1 MTDLLYVAASP
12 LSELSFSR
20 SVAEAFIDTYREA
33 NPDAAVRTLDLFEAE
48 IPTFNEEAAR
58 AKYAILKGEDPT
70 DQDREIWDKVENT
83 IDTFTAADKYVF
95 AVPMWNFSIPY
106 VLKRY
111 IDVIVQPGYTFSFD
125 PDEGYS
131 GLVTDRK
138 AFIAYARGGNYS
150 DDAAMRELDHQTTY
164 MPQILGFMGIT
175 DVESVTVEPT
185 LHEGQEVAE
194 EKRDLAID
202 RARTI
207 AENF

>member
-1 MTDLLYVAASP
+1 M
-12 LSELSFSR
+12 R
-20 SVAEAFIDTYREA
+20 
-33 NPDAAVRTLDLFEAE
+33 DLFVLSQAP
-48 IPTFNEEAAR
+48 PTTSV
-58 AKYAILKGEDPT
+58 GPT
-70 DQDREIWDKVENT
+70 RITK
-83 IDTFTAADKYVF
+83 
-95 AVPMWNFSIPY
+95 P
-106 VLKRY
+106 
-111 IDVIVQPGYTFSFD
+111 SFD